1 MKLNGSRRSIVAAAK
16 GQKPKTINKGG

>member
-16 GQKPKTINKGG
+16 GQKTKTINKGG